1 MVVLVEMTV
10 AMMMATVTTLQ
21 LHMWSRLLYCS
32 YKYAY
37 GYFNSYNYCPPR
49 PLPRGA
55 VVAGET
61 HVPVPQVGRYVAVR
75 VRVRVKVRVSDV
87 AVRVRVRV
95 RVWVRVRSS
104 REKPT
109 SQSHRLVV
117 M

>member
-1 MVVLVEMTV
+1 MDSCMVVLVEMTV

-61 HVPVPQVGRYVAVR
+61 HVPVPQVGRDVAVG
-75 VRVRVKVRVSDV
+75 VRLKVRVTEGLEMEHHTHH
-87 AVRVRVRV
+87 ANY
-95 RVWVRVRSS
+95 
-104 REKPT
+104 T
-109 SQSHRLVV
+109 CMHIHIT
-117 M
+117 